1 MNPRNQVEIKIHKND
16 YLTISF
22 IGDINFAGRWYG
34 TPETL
39 REKLRSFP
47 HKSERDKVL
56 DELRIIKQYDRIRF
70 HQKHTLPKSWVEVKV
85 MSVSKDGKRIDISG
99 ILPGGGCTTEMGIDL
114 SDVRQVCRWIE
125 LRQAGES

>member
-47 HKSERDKVL
+47 HKSEREKVL
-56 DELRIIKQYDRIRF
+56 NIVADIINNRITYLREEKPEYFIRHRERGNFNELQATEGEFLLLRIR
-70 HQKHTLPKSWVEVKV
+70 E
-85 MSVSKDGKRIDISG
+85 
-99 ILPGGGCTTEMGIDL
+99 
-114 SDVRQVCRWIE
+114 E
-125 LRQAGES
+125 LRQKAGEQG

>member
-56 DELRIIKQYDRIRF
+56 DEVRIKYVVFLNHPCPELADKYD
-70 HQKHTLPKSWVEVKV
+70 HCCDAEWCGLCTLDEV
-85 MSVSKDGKRIDISG
+85 
-99 ILPGGGCTTEMGIDL
+99 LA
-114 SDVRQVCRWIE
+114 E
-125 LRQAGES
+125 LRQAGEP

>member
-56 DELRIIKQYDRIRF
+56 DEMLAALQNEGMAAWDERGYRRF
-70 HQKHTLPKSWVEVKV
+70 IQSF
-85 MSVSKDGKRIDISG
+85 
-99 ILPGGGCTTEMGIDL
+99 
-114 SDVRQVCRWIE
+114 RQV
-125 LRQAGES
+125 GE

>member
-56 DELRIIKQYDRIRF
+56 DELILWMEYNDDLFQYVGN
-70 HQKHTLPKSWVEVKV
+70 HVLKEKV
-85 MSVSKDGKRIDISG
+85 VAYQALRDHLK
-99 ILPGGGCTTEMGIDL
+99 EH
-114 SDVRQVCRWIE
+114 
-125 LRQAGES
+125 RQAGSL

>member
-56 DELRIIKQYDRIRF
+56 DDYCI
-70 HQKHTLPKSWVEVKV
+70 
-85 MSVSKDGKRIDISG
+85 
-99 ILPGGGCTTEMGIDL
+99 IDL
-114 SDVRQVCRWIE
+114 TYYVWGEAESDDVRLCQGKGCNYCGRYNAE
-125 LRQAGES
+125 LRQVGSL

>member
-47 HKSERDKVL
+47 HKSERGKVL
-56 DELRIIKQYDRIRF
+56 DEFKN
-70 HQKHTLPKSWVEVKV
+70 WVIHDMVFCDSIGADHMFSHEC
-85 MSVSKDGKRIDISG
+85 
-99 ILPGGGCTTEMGIDL
+99 ILDKIA
-114 SDVRQVCRWIE
+114 E
-125 LRQAGES
+125 LRQAGEP

>member
-47 HKSERDKVL
+47 HKSERDTVL
-56 DELRIIKQYDRIRF
+56 D
-70 HQKHTLPKSWVEVKV
+70 V
-85 MSVSKDGKRIDISG
+85 GG
-99 ILPGGGCTTEMGIDL
+99 ILESLCKTDLYWYNKGVTEGEDVGI
-114 SDVRQVCRWIE
+114 CRGKDCNYCGRYNE
-125 LRQAGES
+125 KLRHQAGEP

>member
-47 HKSERDKVL
+47 HKSEREKVL
-56 DELRIIKQYDRIRF
+56 DDF
-70 HQKHTLPKSWVEVKV
+70 VKFV
-85 MSVSKDGKRIDISG
+85 DAYSRQGEDGHDYVSVIALQTHI
-99 ILPGGGCTTEMGIDL
+99 
-114 SDVRQVCRWIE
+114 VY

>member
-56 DELRIIKQYDRIRF
+56 EDLEKDMHEHYDFVAAQYNIQGGAYYRGRKELYEQIFEK
-70 HQKHTLPKSWVEVKV
+70 LVELQC
-85 MSVSKDGKRIDISG
+85 SKREGQG
-99 ILPGGGCTTEMGIDL
+99 
-114 SDVRQVCRWIE
+114 
-125 LRQAGES
+125 